1 MSKSPIIKSIHF
13 RNESNKVCS
22 EERVSRACVRRRL
35 FGQDSMDKKFGAPWN
50 VVLGQYY
57 SFEIT
62 AEVKHLLYL
71 FVQGSTAVLVW
82 KSQ

>member
-1 MSKSPIIKSIHF
+1 MVITSP
-13 RNESNKVCS
+13 C
-22 EERVSRACVRRRL
+22 A
-35 FGQDSMDKKFGAPWN
+35 QDSMDKKFGAPWN

-71 FVQGSTAVLVW
+71 FVQGTTAVLVW

>member
-1 MSKSPIIKSIHF
+1 MEKFSGNYEKAAQTIKD
-13 RNESNKVCS
+13 
-22 EERVSRACVRRRL
+22 
-35 FGQDSMDKKFGAPWN
+35 GMDKKFGAPWN

-71 FVQGSTAVLVW
+71 FLQGQTAVLVW
-82 KSQ
+82 KAQ